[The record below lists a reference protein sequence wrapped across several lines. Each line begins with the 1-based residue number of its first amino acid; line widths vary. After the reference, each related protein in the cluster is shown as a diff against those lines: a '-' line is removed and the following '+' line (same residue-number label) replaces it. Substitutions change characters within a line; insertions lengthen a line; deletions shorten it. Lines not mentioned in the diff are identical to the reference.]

1 MLIADW
7 SLMSFFSPRSSLRL
21 LPVSFGS
28 GLEASTGSTSERGL
42 LHNSVMTDFV
52 MLQHEVHWRNL
63 LSGEQ
68 PHVEHSNFHALQ
80 GVVLLIRQSDR
91 PGLIGAVGTQLA
103 TGGVNISFMTVAR
116 TGRGEEAIM
125 AIGVDGNPSQ
135 DVLRKIPSIE
145 GISEFTIFDDKRRA

>member
-1 MLIADW
+1 MLRV
-7 SLMSFFSPRSSLRL
+7 L
-21 LPVSFGS
+21 
-28 GLEASTGSTSERGL
+28 T
-42 LHNSVMTDFV
+42 
-52 MLQHEVHWRNL
+52 
-63 LSGEQ
+63 
-68 PHVEHSNFHALQ
+68 FHALQ